1 MDDVADIVRL
11 SRQIAEANLL
21 LQHVR
26 RLAVEADSE
35 FSAIAHGRP
44 PSDKET
50 LLRLSQSFRDLYEK
64 RIPTARPQHDWCA
77 NPACPTCTARLA
89 AEKAS
94 QC

>member
-1 MDDVADIVRL
+1 MDDIADIVRL

-35 FSAIAHGRP
+35 LSAIAHGRP

-64 RIPTARPQHDWCA
+64 RIPGANHHDWCA
-77 NPACPTCTARLA
+77 NSACPTCTARLA
-89 AEKAS
+89 AERAS
-94 QC
+94 